1 MTSSNPTDG
10 DAPKTLPRVLG
21 LFDAS
26 ALVVGSI
33 IGSGIF
39 LKVGNVDQALMAWG
53 FLPIIGV
60 WIFVGIVTLCGSLSL
75 AELAAMYPQ
84 AGGPYLYLREAFG
97 RLPAFLWAW
106 TEFSV
111 VKTGS
116 VGALACATA
125 IYLDEFLKSSAA
137 APSPLGHYGQMLV
150 AVGIVMGSTVVNMI
164 STRWGASIQ
173 NLATIAKVSFLTLL
187 IVLPFLMG
195 KIDFKHLTPLWV
207 SNPESVVKTA
217 DETVKSTPTSADQRS
232 FFAALGVALMA
243 VFWPYDG
250 WINVA
255 PVAEE
260 IREPQVNLSRALG
273 MGVGIVILIY
283 LGANLSYH
291 LVLSIPTVAKSD
303 RLASDL
309 FRSLFGEWGRR
320 FAALGVLCSTFGA
333 ATSNLIAGPRIYF
346 AAARDHLVPSFLQR
360 VHPRFKTPANS
371 VLVQGSWATVLLF
384 VFFFTSE
391 HPKQVFDLITDAVI
405 CAGLIFYSLAVS
417 AVYVLRFKHPNR
429 ERPYK
434 TWGYPFTPAFM
445 IAAYVF
451 AFMGTL
457 VKQWDRIGWVLGL
470 IALGTVYYAIVTRSA
485 TPAVERTAAN
495 EIT

>member
-1 MTSSNPTDG
+1 MTHPTDG
-10 DAPKTLPRVLG
+10 AALKTLPRVLG

-26 ALVVGSI
+26 AMVVGSI

-60 WIFVGIVTLCGSLSL
+60 WIFVGLVTLCGSLSL

-106 TEFSV
+106 TEFAV

-125 IYLDEFLKSSAA
+125 IYLDEFLKPSANA
-137 APSPLGHYGQMLV
+137 ASPLGHYGQMFV
-150 AVGIVMGSTVVNMI
+150 AVAIVIGSTIINMV
-164 STRWGASIQ
+164 STRWGATVQ
-173 NLATIAKVSFLTLL
+173 NVATIAKISFLTLL
-187 IVLPFLMG
+187 IVLPFFMG
-195 KIDFKHLTPLWV
+195 RIDFKNLTPLWISHPQV
-207 SNPESVVKTA
+207 VVTATEAPSASTATSNESQSFLTA
-217 DETVKSTPTSADQRS
+217 I
-232 FFAALGVALMA
+232 GIALMA

-260 IREPQVNLSRALG
+260 IREPQVNISRALG
-273 MGVGIVILIY
+273 FGVGIVILVY

-291 LVLSIPTVAKSD
+291 LVLSVPTVAKSD
-303 RLASDL
+303 RLAADL
-309 FRSLFGEWGRR
+309 FQSLFGEWGRR

-333 ATSNLIAGPRIYF
+333 ATSNLISGPRIYF

-360 VHPRFKTPANS
+360 IHPHFKTPANS
-371 VLVQGSWATVLLF
+371 VLIQGSWATILLF
-384 VFFFTSE
+384 VFFFTST

-417 AVYVLRFKHPNR
+417 AVYVLRKKRPDAL
-429 ERPYK
+429 RPYK

-445 IAAYVF
+445 IAAYVL
-451 AFMGTL
+451 AFIGTL
-457 VKQWDRIGWVLGL
+457 FKQWDRIGWVLCL
-470 IALGTVYYAIVTRSA
+470 IVVGTIYYAIVTRLSA
-485 TPAVERTAAN
+485 PTIERAATN